1 MIRITE
7 DNTQDTDF
15 RVLRPKES
23 AESTK
28 RSADASQKRY
38 RWIWWA
44 LFGVIAALLVAGIA
58 FMMSKKAVGPIL
70 PDTTEDEALHYLY
83 EPETPSSQD
92 SEDT

>member
-38 RWIWWA
+38 RWIWCA
-44 LFGVIAALLVAGIA
+44 LLGVIAALLVAGIA

-70 PDTTEDEALHYLY
+70 PDTTEDEALH
-83 EPETPSSQD
+83 
-92 SEDT
+92 